1 MECNS
6 GSIDLFKSGEIIAGV
21 DEVGRG
27 SLAGDVVAA
36 AVVLDAKKPIAGLA
50 DSKKLTGKQRE
61 TLYREIQERA
71 ICYSIGRAS
80 PVEID
85 SLNIL
90 QASLLAMAR
99 SIQSLRA
106 EPKFIYVDGMDLPD
120 WGYQSEAIVRGD
132 SLVPSIAAASIIA
145 KVTRDK
151 EMVAMDR
158 LYPEYGFAKNKGYP
172 TKLHIEALGSLGPCS
187 IHRNSFRPVSALRR

>member
-1 MECNS
+1 
-6 GSIDLFKSGEIIAGV
+6 AGV

-36 AVVLDAKKPIAGLA
+36 AVVLDVKKPIAGLA
-50 DSKKLTGKQRE
+50 DSKKLTKNQRE
-61 TLYREIQERA
+61 RVYREIQERA
-71 ICYSIGRAS
+71 ICYSVGRAS

-99 SIQSLRA
+99 SVQSLRT
-106 EPKFIYVDGMDLPD
+106 EPKFIYVDGIHLPD
-120 WGYQSEAIVRGD
+120 WGYLSEAIVRGD

-172 TKLHIEALGSLGPCS
+172 TKLHIKALDSLGPCF

>member
-1 MECNS
+1 MEYNS
-6 GSIDLFKSGEIIAGV
+6 RSIDLFKSDEITAGV

-36 AVVLDAKKPIAGLA
+36 AVVLDVKKPIVGLA
-50 DSKKLTGKQRE
+50 DSKKLTEKQRE
-61 TLYREIQERA
+61 KIYREIQEHA
-71 ICYSIGRAS
+71 ICYSVGRAS
-80 PVEID
+80 PVEVD
-85 SLNIL
+85 SINIL
-90 QASLLAMAR
+90 QASLLAMMR
-99 SIQSLRA
+99 SVQSLSA
-106 EPKFIYVDGMDLPD
+106 EPKFIYVDGIHLPD
-120 WGYQSEAIVRGD
+120 WDYLSEAIVKGD

-172 TKLHIEALGSLGPCS
+172 TKLHIKALDNLGPCS
-187 IHRNSFRPVSALRR
+187 IHRNSFRPVSSLRR

>member
-6 GSIDLFKSGEIIAGV
+6 GSIDLFRSGEIIAGV

-36 AVVLDAKKPIAGLA
+36 AVVLDVKKPIAGLA
-50 DSKKLTGKQRE
+50 DSKKLTEKQRE
-61 TLYREIQERA
+61 RVYREIQERA

-85 SLNIL
+85 TLNIL

-99 SIQSLRA
+99 SVQSLRA
-106 EPKFIYVDGMDLPD
+106 EPKFIYVDGIHLPD
-120 WGYQSEAIVRGD
+120 WGYLSEAIVKGD

-151 EMVAMDR
+151 EMVAMDQ

-172 TKLHIEALGSLGPCS
+172 TKLHIKALGNLGPCS
-187 IHRNSFRPVSALRR
+187 IHRNSFRPVSILRR